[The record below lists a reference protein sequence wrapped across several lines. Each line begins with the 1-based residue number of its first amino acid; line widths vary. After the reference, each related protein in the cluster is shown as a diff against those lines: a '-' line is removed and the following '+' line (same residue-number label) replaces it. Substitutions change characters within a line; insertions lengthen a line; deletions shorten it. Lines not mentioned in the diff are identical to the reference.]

1 MTIYSYLTRLSE
13 AGDGATLT
21 GAAAGPYRSPTFDR
35 LLRQGVLVEQA
46 SLREWDVC
54 DRCDCGLASRPV
66 CQCGG
71 RYVAAC
77 PLDPRADQILDET
90 DLQQF
95 RIVPDELAAAIGKL
109 AGFQSRPSQLTA
121 GVWLLGELSSGRIVM
136 LAFERHR
143 LETDGF
149 VQIIRSAAKG
159 RPTTMLAPELPPVLS
174 RRFGD
179 ADIHLITLAAAIKSN
194 SATGNVGLD
203 TSLLV
208 PTAEDAELVINVATG
223 EVIWRDHSVV
233 LSRQLFPVFLELA
246 EKLQAGNPIVPAAR
260 FEIATGRDGR
270 DLIRELRDSFVRAGM
285 SRDEVKE
292 LIVTVTGRG
301 YRLGL
306 GPGTILLRRSS

>member
-1 MTIYSYLTRLSE
+1 MTIFSYLTRLSE
-13 AGDGATLT
+13 AGDDAILT
-21 GAAAGPYRSPTFDR
+21 GAAAEPYRGPTFNR

-46 SLREWDVC
+46 PLREWDLC
-54 DRCDCGLASRPV
+54 DECDCGLASRPV
-66 CQCGG
+66 RSRGE
-71 RYVAAC
+71 RYIAAC
-77 PLDPRADQILDET
+77 PLDPRADAILDET

-95 RIVPDELAAAIGKL
+95 RIVQAELAAAIGKL
-109 AGFQSRPSQLTA
+109 ADFRSRPSEFTA
-121 GVWLLGELSSGRIVM
+121 GVWLLGELPSGRIVV
-136 LAFERHR
+136 LAFERYR

-149 VQIIRSAAKG
+149 VRIIRSAAKG
-159 RPTTMLAPELPPVLS
+159 HPTTMLAPELPPVLS
-174 RRFGD
+174 RRFED
-179 ADIHLITLAAAIKSN
+179 ADIHLVSLAAAIKSN
-194 SATGNVGLD
+194 GVTGNMGLD
-203 TSLLV
+203 ISLLV
-208 PTAEDAELVINVATG
+208 PPVEDAELVINVATS

-233 LSRQLFPVFLELA
+233 LSRQLFPVFFELA

-306 GPGTILLRRSS
+306 GPGTISLRRSS